1 MDYTLAV
8 GLISGMSI
16 DGIDAALLRVYP
28 DQPFEL
34 VALFSRPYTVSQGEQ
49 VLALCD
55 PKTPSFEDIL

>member
-34 VALFSRPYTVSQGEQ
+34 VALFRRGVKCPFWYCTLG
-49 VLALCD
+49 
-55 PKTPSFEDIL
+55 

>member
-1 MDYTLAV
+1 MTAVAEHELRGGSPMDYTLAV

-34 VALFSRPYTVSQGEQ
+34 VALFSRP
-49 VLALCD
+49 
-55 PKTPSFEDIL
+55 

>member
-34 VALFSRPYTVSQGEQ
+34 VALFSRP
-49 VLALCD
+49 
-55 PKTPSFEDIL
+55 